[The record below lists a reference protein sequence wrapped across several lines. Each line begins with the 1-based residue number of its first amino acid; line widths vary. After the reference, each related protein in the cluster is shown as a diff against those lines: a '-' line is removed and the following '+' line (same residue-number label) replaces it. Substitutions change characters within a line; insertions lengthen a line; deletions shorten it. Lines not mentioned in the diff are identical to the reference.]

1 MQYTTTESLGNPR
14 NKRQIPQRSDSE
26 ETLAGK
32 SSKTFPFGDRCTFP
46 KDKSG
51 KTHSETF
58 QKAHFWCNILG
69 KLWNPPFY
77 KPFVFGGH
85 EWKGWVPPPP
95 SQWGAKILPKPSL
108 VPNIGLVLPL
118 LDVFQRKKPS
128 KDDLELVTPDVRN
141 KTSDVI
147 LWMSSIWELQTQ
159 VFNFR
164 HLFFDKLW
172 VSAPPSQDRMVV
184 NEGLCR
190 DSLLN
195 IEYSWWSLLRGHTQK
210 YTSLWQT
217 KHKHWHSSFCLLDIF
232 HQNWLLVLSSL
243 DSQVTVLLRQ
253 IDFPQKPLFKTPI
266 YPFVCFFR
274 NILGAFWISFQQHV
288 EVYNADM

>member
-58 QKAHFWCNILG
+58 QKAHFWCNTLG

-77 KPFVFGGH
+77 KPFFLGLRKTHG
-85 EWKGWVPPPP
+85 KPP
-95 SQWGAKILPKPSL
+95 SQWGAKILPKPASCQISDL
-108 VPNIGLVLPL
+108 CCLSWTFFNV
-118 LDVFQRKKPS
+118 KPS
-128 KDDLELVTPDVRN
+128 KDDLELVPSDVRN

-184 NEGLCR
+184 NGGLCR

-210 YTSLWQT
+210 YKSLWQT
-217 KHKHWHSSFCLLDIF
+217 KHKHWHSSFCPLDIF
-232 HQNWLLVLSSL
+232 HQN
-243 DSQVTVLLRQ
+243 
-253 IDFPQKPLFKTPI
+253 
-266 YPFVCFFR
+266 
-274 NILGAFWISFQQHV
+274 
-288 EVYNADM
+288 